1 MEIDEKLIA
10 YLENLSCLELTQDE
24 REKLMPELRK
34 ILDSM
39 AKLSELGDVE
49 IQESGCVNISCGGNV
64 FREDVVLQSFPRESI
79 LKNAFAS
86 DDEMFIAPKVME

>member
-1 MEIDEKLIA
+1 MQIDEKLIA

-24 REKLMPELRK
+24 REKLMPELGK

-39 AKLSELGDVE
+39 AKLSELGHVK
-49 IQESGCVNISCGGNV
+49 IQESGCVNV

-79 LKNAFAS
+79 LKNAFRS
-86 DDEMFIAPKVME
+86 DDEMFIAPKAVV